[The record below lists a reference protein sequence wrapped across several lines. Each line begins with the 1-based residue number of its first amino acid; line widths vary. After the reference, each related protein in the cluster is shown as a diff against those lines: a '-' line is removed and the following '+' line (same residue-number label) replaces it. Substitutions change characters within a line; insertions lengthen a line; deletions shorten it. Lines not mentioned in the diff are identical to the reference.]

1 MAKKYLNGWQAPRF
15 IVEPAGINKI
25 IDLNLKYQALVESV
39 EEIYIEHELLNG
51 SIVEKFLYA
60 HYYWDLNYSALADS
74 TELLKIK
81 AVLNYLQQGYR
92 VHLYPHKE
100 LGRNFIVTTVK
111 NRLSL
116 GRHYGGSIS
125 PGEKDFSISF
135 KTKEPRT
142 SAGAAI
148 DWTEIAD
155 NGNPT
160 RELLN
165 QYYYL
170 TTETG
175 AYIYNEQGEGILIS
189 VNETIDYDEFENVS
203 E

>member
-1 MAKKYLNGWQAPRF
+1 M
-15 IVEPAGINKI
+15 
-25 IDLNLKYQALVESV
+25 
-39 EEIYIEHELLNG
+39 
-51 SIVEKFLYA
+51 
-60 HYYWDLNYSALADS
+60 S
-74 TELLKIK
+74 T
-81 AVLNYLQQGYR
+81 
-92 VHLYPHKE
+92 
-100 LGRNFIVTTVK
+100 
-111 NRLSL
+111 
-116 GRHYGGSIS
+116 
-125 PGEKDFSISF
+125 
-135 KTKEPRT
+135 T